1 MMFRRGSPQP
11 TPDGLST
18 ASFLETPAPN
28 PKVLASATLSSASF
42 APSPL
47 PSAPPPAAAE
57 AKRDLSSVVEGN
69 RVRCVAPQA
78 PVGVDTVELV
88 RLYNAITEATGKRT
102 GTITQFVGGSPGDSM
117 EIAYSAAWIGAA
129 LLGNRVLFIDASMG
143 IGQRRLPPI
152 RTSKPLRDV
161 ALGRSG
167 VEEALVRQAD
177 LPLFLATLQH
187 EKLHG
192 NSVMA
197 AREINGL
204 LEQLRHS
211 FDMIII
217 APPPALEQPLAA
229 ILTAFVDGSVLVVEA
244 GASGARASAHTLDL
258 LRSGGSPVLGAVL
271 SRRKNVFPRWL
282 RRWL

>member
-1 MMFRRGSPQP
+1 MMFRRGSSPP
-11 TPDGLST
+11 VPGGLST
-18 ASFLETPAPN
+18 ASVLEDSVSHQ
-28 PKVLASATLSSASF
+28 KVLAPSAVPSPSFGSSALPSSP
-42 APSPL
+42 APSG
-47 PSAPPPAAAE
+47 AE
-57 AKRDLSSVVEGN
+57 PKRDLSLVVESS
-69 RVRCVAPQA
+69 RVPCIAPHA

-88 RLYNAITEATGKRT
+88 RLYNSIIEATGKQT
-102 GTITQFVGGSPGDSM
+102 GTIMQFASGTTGDST

-129 LLGNRVLFIDASMG
+129 LLGSKVLFIDASMG
-143 IGQRRLPPI
+143 VGQRRLPPI

-167 VEEALVRQAD
+167 MEEALVRQAD

-187 EKLHG
+187 ERLQG
-192 NSVMA
+192 DSLIA

-211 FDMIII
+211 FDMIVI

-244 GASGARASAHTLDL
+244 GASGARSSAQTLDL

-271 SRRKNVFPRWL
+271 SRRKSVFPRWL